1 MADEYG
7 SESYRGAVDVILHD
21 PTGKEIHHARSIQDD
36 EIEVDAHG
44 TKARVR
50 ILHLSCWPHALPQAV
65 TLTLALT
72 VAPMLARPDPNTVP
86 LWHTE

>member
-1 MADEYG
+1 MVQVADEYG

-21 PTGKEIHHARSIQDD
+21 PTGKEIHHSRSIQDD

-50 ILHLSCWPHALPQAV
+50 VWLFGCELSL
-65 TLTLALT
+65 
-72 VAPMLARPDPNTVP
+72 
-86 LWHTE
+86 

>member
-44 TKARVR
+44 IKARVR
-50 ILHLSCWPHALPQAV
+50 VRRLDQNP
-65 TLTLALT
+65 
-72 VAPMLARPDPNTVP
+72 RPDPDRDPVRTQSVTIGTP
-86 LWHTE
+86 T